1 MYTRKTPDD
10 FHEYEDPSNS
20 FIGKCDQKSI
30 QPIAIPLSETN
41 RLTIVDLLTS
51 DTNQPFMDIIRP
63 ILLLT
68 SITGLNITCNQIFI
82 RLLIELIHLL
92 PNLDYLIVRSLAM
105 IQPRCLS
112 VEEVK
117 TLRLVSDNNKITKVK
132 LQQMTEFAQIQFI
145 INLCPRLQHLEV
157 TCINDIDPEMFLRFI
172 FMKNTKF
179 IPNLCSLCFCIS
191 NLNEDLF
198 GKLQKIIQLEK
209 LHHDYTIKR
218 SNNRIY
224 LRWNK
229 E

>member
-1 MYTRKTPDD
+1 LYTRKTPDD
-10 FHEYEDPSNS
+10 FNEYEDPSN
-20 FIGKCDQKSI
+20 FFNRKCDQKSI
-30 QPIAIPLSETN
+30 QQIAIPLSETN
-41 RLTIVDLLTS
+41 RLTIG
-51 DTNQPFMDIIRP
+51 DTNQPFMDIICP

-82 RLLIELIHLL
+82 GILIKLIHLL

-117 TLRLVSDNNKITKVK
+117 TLRLVSHNNKITKVK
-132 LQQMTEFAQIQFI
+132 FQQMNELAQIQFI
-145 INLCPRLQHLEV
+145 INLCSRLQHLEV
-157 TCINDIDPEMFLRFI
+157 ICTNDIDPEMFLRFI

-191 NLNEDLF
+191 NSNEDLF
-198 GKLQKIIQLEK
+198 GKLQKIIELEK

-224 LRWNK
+224 LRWNNK
-229 E
+229 HKGNY